1 MNDLPDS
8 HREITQPTEPR
19 VGTSSR
25 ALETPSVDKRASRI
39 RTMFAEIAPRY
50 DFLNHL
56 LSLGIDLRWRRKAVR
71 LAGDP
76 EGGPIL
82 DVCCGTGDLALAFR
96 RAHPNGIV
104 IVAADFCRPMLV
116 IGKEKS
122 ARRRGSP
129 IQFIEADALDLPFP
143 DNTFGLVSV
152 AFGLRNVA
160 DTDRG
165 LSEMARVCRPG
176 GRVLVLEFTLPRV
189 PVVGSLYRWYF
200 QRVLPR
206 IGQALARNR
215 HSAYNY
221 LPASVQEFP
230 QGSALLQRM
239 AAAGLRDAKAFPM
252 TLGIATL
259 YSGTK

>member
-1 MNDLPDS
+1 MNDSPDS
-8 HREITQPTEPR
+8 HREAAQPTEPSS
-19 VGTSSR
+19 GTFSG
-25 ALETPSVDKRASRI
+25 AEETPSVDKRASRI

-56 LSLGIDLRWRRKAVR
+56 LSLGIDLRWRREAVR
-71 LAGDP
+71 LAGNP
-76 EGGPIL
+76 TGGPIL

-96 RAHPNGIV
+96 RAHPDGMV

-116 IGKEKS
+116 IAKEKS

-129 IQFIEADALDLPFP
+129 IQFIEADTLHLPFP

-165 LSEMARVCRPG
+165 LCEMARVCRPG
-176 GRVLVLEFTLPRV
+176 GLVLVLEFTLPTM
-189 PVVGSLYRWYF
+189 PVLGSLYRWYF
-200 QRVLPR
+200 HRVLPR

-221 LPASVQEFP
+221 LPASVEEFP
-230 QGSALLQRM
+230 QGIALLRRM

-252 TLGIATL
+252 TFGIATL

>member
-1 MNDLPDS
+1 M
-8 HREITQPTEPR
+8 QPSERPVRTFASAWQAP
-19 VGTSSR
+19 
-25 ALETPSVDKRASRI
+25 PVDKRASRI

-56 LSLGIDLRWRRKAVR
+56 LSLGIDIRWRRKAVR
-71 LAGDP
+71 LAGDFG
-76 EGGPIL
+76 GGPIL

-96 RAHPNGIV
+96 RVHANGIA

-116 IGKEKS
+116 IGKEK
-122 ARRRGSP
+122 AARRGSP
-129 IQFIEADALDLPFP
+129 IPFVEADALNLPFP

-189 PVVGSLYRWYF
+189 PVVGALYRWYF
-200 QRVLPR
+200 HRLLPR

-221 LPASVQEFP
+221 LPASVEEFP
-230 QGSALLQRM
+230 QGNALLRRM

-252 TLGIATL
+252 TFGIATL